1 MEYESSGENGNRLT
15 LVKATPLAKLT
26 TRTE

>member
-15 LVKATPLAKLT
+15 LVKTTPLAKLS

>member
-1 MEYESSGENGNRLT
+1 MDYETSGENGNRLT
-15 LVKATPLAKLT
+15 LVKTTPLAKLT